1 MNKHFRL
8 MCSIIILCAMAFLVY
23 GQTKAA
29 LTDKQVIEQV
39 VIRLKTTTL
48 TFRDY
53 EILNINKLVNVSRH
67 QNGASI
73 YFSAY
78 DDNGVWLTDSFETIT
93 NKRGLRYP
101 VGISF
106 EFVNPPNYD
115 SDWSD
120 KIGPFMKQTN
130 RKFSNKIPLVNFK
143 QKDLIATFEYA
154 DGSKVIFDV
163 YYAAIRYELLWWR
176 KELADPRF
184 YDPNDR

>member
-8 MCSIIILCAMAFLVY
+8 MCSIIILCAMVFLVY

-53 EILNINKLVNVSRH
+53 EILNINKLVNVNWR

-78 DDNGVWLTDSFETIT
+78 DDNGVWLTRIFDTT
-93 NKRGLRYP
+93 NKE
-101 VGISF
+101 GISF
-106 EFVNPPNYD
+106 DFIDPPNYD

-120 KIGPFMKQTN
+120 KIGPFMKQIN
-130 RKFSNKIPLVNFK
+130 RKFSNKIPLVNFI

-163 YYAAIRYELLWWR
+163 YYAAIQYKLLWWR
-176 KELADPRF
+176 KELADPTY
-184 YDPNDR
+184 YDP